1 MNRFGAARLAL
12 GLFGVAAFGGCATT
26 VKRMAVNS
34 LAEAL
39 ASGDGTVYSGDNSPY
54 LIKEATPF
62 GLKLMETL
70 LQEVPTNEKLLLAL
84 ASGFTQYA
92 FAFVK
97 QDADEIEEENLEK
110 ALGVRDEAR
119 KLLLRARDYA
129 LRSLEL
135 KYPGFRDK
143 LFKDPTN
150 VLAKVSKADV
160 PQLYWTGASWGAA
173 ISISKDDTNIIGDLP
188 IVEALMERALAL
200 DESYDNGAIHG
211 FFISYEMSRLADAE
225 ENAARAR
232 KHFERAVEL
241 SKGQNAGFY
250 VGMAEAVS
258 VTLQNRKEFEELLNT
273 ALAIDVDK
281 DPKLRL
287 ANTIFQNRA
296 RWLLAR
302 VDRLF
307 L

>member
-1 MNRFGAARLAL
+1 MNRTAAARLAFA
-12 GLFGVAAFGGCATT
+12 LFAVTALSGCANTL
-26 VKRMAVNS
+26 KRMAVNS

-39 ASGDGTVYSGDNSPY
+39 ASGEGTVYSGDDSPY

-70 LQEVPTNEKLLLAL
+70 LQEVPNNDKLLLAL

-97 QDADEIEEENLEK
+97 QDADEIEDENLEK
-110 ALGVRDEAR
+110 ALAIRDEAR

-129 LRSLEL
+129 LRGLEL
-135 KYPGFRDK
+135 KYPGFREK
-143 LFKDPTN
+143 LTANPEAA
-150 VLAKVSKADV
+150 LAKVSKDDV
-160 PQLYWTGASWGAA
+160 PQIYWAGASWGAA
-173 ISISKDDTNIIGDLP
+173 ISISKEDTDIIGDLP
-188 IVEALMERALAL
+188 IVEALMEQALAL

-241 SKGQNAGFY
+241 SKGQNAGYY
-250 VGMAEAVS
+250 VGMAESVS
-258 VTLQNRKEFEELLNT
+258 ITLQNREEFEKLLNE

-281 DPKLRL
+281 EPKLRL

-302 VDRLF
+302 ADRLF

>member
-1 MNRFGAARLAL
+1 MNRTAAARLAL
-12 GLFGVAAFGGCATT
+12 ALFAVTALSGCANTL
-26 VKRMAVNS
+26 KRMAVNS

-39 ASGDGTVYSGDNSPY
+39 ASGESTVYSGDDSPY

-70 LQEVPTNEKLLLAL
+70 LQEVPNNDKLLLAL

-97 QDADEIEEENLEK
+97 QDADEIEDENLEK
-110 ALGVRDEAR
+110 ALAIRDEAR

-129 LRSLEL
+129 LRGLEL
-135 KYPGFRDK
+135 KYPGFREK
-143 LFKDPTN
+143 LTANPEAA
-150 VLAKVSKADV
+150 LAKVSKDDV
-160 PQLYWTGASWGAA
+160 PQIYWAGASWGAA
-173 ISISKDDTNIIGDLP
+173 ISISKEDTDIIGDLP
-188 IVEALMERALAL
+188 IVEALMEQALAL

-241 SKGQNAGFY
+241 SKGQNAGYY
-250 VGMAEAVS
+250 VGMAESVS
-258 VTLQNRKEFEELLNT
+258 ITLQNREEFEKLLNE

-281 DPKLRL
+281 EPKLRL

-302 VDRLF
+302 ADRLF